1 MMNSK
6 YLNNIINSFSKIYEL
21 ENEIKQ
27 ASKICI
33 NSIKNNKKIYFCGNG
48 GSAADSQH
56 LAAELIGKFLKN
68 RKSLPAE
75 SLTTNTS
82 IITAISNDFSFDNIF
97 SRQLESLGMAGDTL
111 FAITTSGKSKNI
123 NKAIKLA
130 IKKKM
135 QVILLTSIKCKIKS
149 NKKILVIKVKNTR
162 TDRIQEQHITIG
174 HIICETI
181 EQNAC

>member
-1 MMNSK
+1 MNIK
-6 YLNNIINSFSKIYEL
+6 YLKDIINSFYKIKEL

-27 ASKICI
+27 ACKICI
-33 NSIKNNKKIYFCGNG
+33 KTIKKNKKIYFCGNG

-56 LAAELIGKFLKN
+56 LAAELIGKFLKK

-75 SLTTNTS
+75 SLTTNSS

-97 SRQLESLGMAGDTL
+97 SRQLEGLGKAGDIL

-123 NKAIKLA
+123 TKAIKLA

-135 QVILLTSIKCKIKS
+135 KVILLTSIKCTIKS
-149 NKKILVIKVKNTR
+149 NKTILVIKVKNTR
-162 TDRIQEQHITIG
+162 TDRIQEQHIAIG
-174 HIICETI
+174 HIICEEI
-181 EQNAC
+181 ELHAC

>member
-1 MMNSK
+1 MMHSK

-33 NSIKNNKKIYFCGNG
+33 NTIKNNKKIYFCGNG

-82 IITAISNDFSFDNIF
+82 IITAISNDFSFPFDYTYSF
-97 SRQLESLGMAGDTL
+97 
-111 FAITTSGKSKNI
+111 F
-123 NKAIKLA
+123 
-130 IKKKM
+130 
-135 QVILLTSIKCKIKS
+135 
-149 NKKILVIKVKNTR
+149 ILV
-162 TDRIQEQHITIG
+162 E
-174 HIICETI
+174 
-181 EQNAC
+181 